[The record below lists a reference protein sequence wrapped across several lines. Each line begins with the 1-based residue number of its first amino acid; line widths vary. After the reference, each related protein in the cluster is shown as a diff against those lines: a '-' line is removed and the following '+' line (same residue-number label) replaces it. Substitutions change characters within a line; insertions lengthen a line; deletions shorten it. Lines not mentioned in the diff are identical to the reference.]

1 MNVLVILI
9 PVSIILGALGLC
21 GFLWSIR
28 SGQYD
33 DTDGT
38 AARLL
43 LDDDAPPDDAP
54 SVPPDAPDRSAPR

>member
-1 MNVLVILI
+1 MNVLLILI

-21 GFLWSIR
+21 GFLWTLR

-33 DTDGT
+33 DAEGS

-43 LDDDAPPDDAP
+43 LDDEEPDKTE
-54 SVPPDAPDRSAPR
+54 